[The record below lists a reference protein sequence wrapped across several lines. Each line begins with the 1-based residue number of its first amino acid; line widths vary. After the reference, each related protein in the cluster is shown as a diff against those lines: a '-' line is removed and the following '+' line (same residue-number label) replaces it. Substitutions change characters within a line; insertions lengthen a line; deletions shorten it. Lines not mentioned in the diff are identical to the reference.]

1 MAEDARG
8 AKDAED
14 AEGAG
19 AAGQAKG
26 AAAAGLAVE
35 LAGVTFS
42 YRAAPALD
50 GVSLKVP
57 RGGFWAIVGPNGSGK
72 TTLLRCMSRAL
83 RPQAGAV
90 LLEGSDVMALAA
102 RDVARR
108 LAVVP
113 QATPGEGAE
122 FTVAEVVLMGRQ
134 PHLGRFETEGA
145 GDWEA
150 VRRALEQT
158 QTLGLADRRFEEL
171 SGGERQRA
179 VIARALAQEPRVL
192 LLDEPTAH
200 LDLAYQVQVLGLL
213 QRLNRTRGLTVL
225 AVMHD
230 LNLAAQYFDSFMLLA
245 RGRVCAV
252 GAAEEVLTA
261 ANIGRAYGGDV
272 LVSRHPVHQRPLVTL
287 VRGAGEQGGEQAGGG
302 PATGEGVGEAALA
315 STTPTAATTAAAT
328 AAAPGPAPNHASAPV
343 PAPAEGA
350 FTVHVIGGGGAAGH
364 LMAELCRC
372 GWRVTAGVLNRGDSD
387 LERAEGLGI
396 RVVTVPP
403 FTPVGPRE
411 HAQNLA
417 LAKAADAV
425 VMASVPFGPANVINL
440 EAARAALAAGR
451 TVVLVD
457 EAPVSGRDYVGGA
470 AAAAHERLVQGGAAV
485 AGSVAAALRAI
496 ERAAGGTGS
505 WTE

>member
-1 MAEDARG
+1 VAEDARG
-8 AKDAED
+8 

-19 AAGQAKG
+19 AAGQG
-26 AAAAGLAVE
+26 EGAGLAVE

-113 QATPGEGAE
+113 QAAPGEGAE

-158 QTLGLADRRFEEL
+158 QTMGLAQRRFEEL

-200 LDLAYQVQVLGLL
+200 LDLAYQVQVLDLL
-213 QRLNRTRGLTVL
+213 RRLNRTRGLTVL

-287 VRGAGEQGGEQAGGG
+287 VRGADGGGGEGGG
-302 PATGEGVGEAALA
+302 GEAD
-315 STTPTAATTAAAT
+315 AAAI
-328 AAAPGPAPNHASAPV
+328 ASPVAPV
-343 PAPAEGA
+343 QAPAPAEGA

-387 LERAEGLGI
+387 VERAEGLGI

-417 LAKAADAV
+417 LARAADAV
-425 VMASVPFGPANVINL
+425 AVASVPFGPANVINL

-470 AAAAHERLVQGGAAV
+470 AAAAHERLVRGGAVV

-496 ERAAGGTGS
+496 ERAAGGTGP